1 MIPLLAQMIASLAT
15 YVVYMAAYSTVNTV
29 KQHMVLTTTVMS
41 VPQLSDATS
50 RKEINI
56 FGV

>member
-1 MIPLLAQMIASLAT
+1 MIASLAT